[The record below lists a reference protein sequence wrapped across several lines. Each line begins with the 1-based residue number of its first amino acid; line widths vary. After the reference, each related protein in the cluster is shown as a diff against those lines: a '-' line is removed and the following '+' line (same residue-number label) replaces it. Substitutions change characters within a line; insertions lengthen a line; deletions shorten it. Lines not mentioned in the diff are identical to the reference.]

1 MFWLSLF
8 RIVALGWTCF
18 CAILLLGLGAHV
30 LASVGDLTLPT
41 FAWAGLAVA
50 TALLSLVTLPAMLVI
65 DFIRTGAF
73 TSMIVVELAWLG
85 FLGVL
90 FLATGGAAASN
101 ATGFWVQCSAWF
113 PAAAVSVCNETSAA
127 AAFGFLGWVAV
138 WAYTGTVLVMLII
151 QAQRGN
157 YIWQRSVKE
166 INVQGGNNVP
176 PVDMTA
182 PGLYGTDAKPH
193 EQAALHPG
201 QVPYAYPPST
211 LVSPQPTGQPPIPQ
225 V

>member
-1 MFWLSLF
+1 M
-8 RIVALGWTCF
+8 
-18 CAILLLGLGAHV
+18 
-30 LASVGDLTLPT
+30 
-41 FAWAGLAVA
+41 
-50 TALLSLVTLPAMLVI
+50 
-65 DFIRTGAF
+65 
-73 TSMIVVELAWLG
+73 
-85 FLGVL
+85 

-127 AAFGFLGWVAV
+127 AAFGFLGWVAGQYCVVQPCNRSCSRTDRPLCTV